1 MKDEGGDVAR
11 TGPPAAPGTR
21 VEIQVAPDF
30 EGRVREHRM
39 RAVAEAVLRTEG
51 QTGELAL
58 VITGDRSIRD
68 LNRDFL
74 GIDAPTDVLAFP
86 TQEKGGPFVAA
97 PEAGGYLGD
106 VILSYPR
113 AEAQAHQ
120 QGHPVEQE
128 IDLLIVHGILH
139 LLGYDHATPGDKAAM
154 WAHQDAILD
163 SIWPSPEQP

>member
-1 MKDEGGDVAR
+1 VTDETEGNVGV
-11 TGPPAAPGTR
+11 
-21 VEIQVAPDF
+21 QVAPEF
-30 EGRVREHRM
+30 EGLVREHRM
-39 RAVAEAVLRTEG
+39 RAVAQAALWHEG
-51 QTGELAL
+51 RAGELAL
-58 VITGDRSIRD
+58 VITDDEGLRE

-74 GIDAPTDVLAFP
+74 GIDTPTDVLAFP
-86 TQEKGGPFVAA
+86 AQETSGPFVAA